1 MMDDTR
7 GNVGKNVDF
16 EKIDNCSEV
25 ALGVFCTFALTL
37 VMWLVALPFFD
48 VAGFNWM
55 RSWERVPGQISLA
68 HFKENLLYD
77 YPASGEAGI
86 PAGAFEIMDSNHD
99 GYVVF
104 DEYDH
109 FMGSLTN
116 PMNGTTA
123 SYTFKGLDADK
134 DEVLTPNEFTN
145 GLSQPEF
152 YYFQTTTTTTETQAD
167 FAPAPAPEQPAAAA
181 TVITDQPEGAAIENT
196 APPTGPPSV
205 VNGDIS
211 MEQLQTMMGDLG
223 SAEELTAFQAFDL
236 DKDSFAA
243 KGEFL
248 EGLKQIQQPITGSA
262 AEGVFQNLDV
272 NKDNMVGSDEFFK
285 AFQAGH
291 YVSIAP
297 PQATTTSAPPNPLK
311 VKALQDLG
319 LSAEPLSLSAFTAR
333 LGAMTPQEA
342 FNSLDADQDEEI
354 SEDEMV
360 QGGKAFAQPLSEI
373 EAKYAWRGLDV
384 TGEGKVVYPEMA
396 DTMSFGN
403 FFPTHDQ
410 AVAARAAR

>member
-1 MMDDTR
+1 
-7 GNVGKNVDF
+7 VGKNVDF

-25 ALGVFCTFALTL
+25 ALGVFCTFALTMVL
-37 VMWLVALPFFD
+37 WLVALPFFD

-55 RSWERVPGQISLA
+55 RSWERVPGQISLG
-68 HFKENLLYD
+68 HYKENLLYD
-77 YPASGEAGI
+77 YPATGEAGI

-99 GYVVF
+99 GYVVY
-104 DEYDH
+104 DEYNQ
-109 FMGSLTN
+109 FMGGLTS

-123 SYTFKGLDADK
+123 SYSFKGLDADK
-134 DEVLTPNEFTN
+134 DEVLTSNEFYY
-145 GLSQPEF
+145 GLAQPEF
-152 YYFQTTTTTTETQAD
+152 YYFETTTSTTL
-167 FAPAPAPEQPAAAA
+167 APLPAEQPAA
-181 TVITDQPEGAAIENT
+181 TVITDQSAPPA
-196 APPTGPPSV
+196 APPTGPPST

-211 MEQLQTMMGDLG
+211 MQQLQNMMGDLG
-223 SAEELTAFQAFDL
+223 NAEELTAFQAFDL

-248 EGLKQIQQPITGSA
+248 EGLKQIQQPIIGSA

-272 NKDNMVGSDEFFK
+272 NKDNVVGSDEFFK
-285 AFQAGH
+285 AFQARH

-319 LSAEPLSLSAFTAR
+319 LSAEPISLSAFTSG
-333 LGAMTPQEA
+333 LGALAPQEA
-342 FNSLDADQDEEI
+342 FNNLDTDKDQEV
-354 SEDEMV
+354 SEAELV
-360 QGGKAFAQPLSEI
+360 QGAAAFAQPLTEV
-373 EAKYAWRGLDV
+373 EAKYVQRGLDV
-384 TGEGKVVYPEMA
+384 TGDGKVVFPEMD
-396 DTMSFGN
+396 DTLSFGN